1 MIMDN
6 MTYDKLLKTLD
17 RLMLELDD
25 KQVKSLELD
34 MLKRIAIRLQS
45 FECSECEDNLSR
57 LGEYVRY
64 LDENRD
70 SLDKKELKEYRKS
83 IELIKAHLQKGHGLV
98 PEGYYMSIYMS
109 LGMSIGLVF
118 GMLVFDNLALGL
130 PLGMS
135 VGLAIGSGIDADYKK
150 KGKTI

>member
-1 MIMDN
+1 MKN
-6 MTYDKLLKTLD
+6 ESYDQIIEDVD
-17 RLMLELDD
+17 RLKINLNN
-25 KQVKSLELD
+25 KQVKTLELD
-34 MLKRIAIRLQS
+34 MLKRIAIRLKS
-45 FECSECEDNLSR
+45 FDCRECEDSMST

-64 LDENRD
+64 LDENRN
-70 SLDKKELKEYRKS
+70 SLDKRELKEYRKR
-83 IELIKAHLQKGHGLV
+83 IEGIKAHLQKEHGLV

-130 PLGMS
+130 PIGMS
-135 VGLAIGSGIDADYKK
+135 VGLAIGAGIDADYKK

>member
-45 FECSECEDNLSR
+45 FECSECEDNLPR

-70 SLDKKELKEYRKS
+70 SLDKKELKEYRKN
-83 IELIKAHLQKGHGLV
+83 IELIKAHLQKEHGLV

-130 PLGMS
+130 PIGMS
-135 VGLAIGSGIDADYKK
+135 TGLAIGAGIDADYKK